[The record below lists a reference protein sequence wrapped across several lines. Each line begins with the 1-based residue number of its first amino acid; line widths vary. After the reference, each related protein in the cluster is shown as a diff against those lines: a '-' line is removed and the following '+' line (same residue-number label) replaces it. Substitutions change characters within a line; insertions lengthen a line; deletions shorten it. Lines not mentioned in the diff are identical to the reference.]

1 MRTLL
6 LCLTCA
12 LLLAPAGNAEARA
25 KPRVKARAKPKV
37 KTRAVLKK
45 RPLRV
50 TRPVAVPQVKPRK
63 KRIQLG
69 PLRVST
75 SRQRPVMIS
84 IPEKKRHYT
93 RPDLELKREAYSR

>member
-25 KPRVKARAKPKV
+25 KPKIKARAKPKV
-37 KTRAVLKK
+37 KARVVLKK
-45 RPLRV
+45 RPLRI
-50 TRPVAVPQVKPRK
+50 TRPSAVPHVKPRP
-63 KRIQLG
+63 KRFRLRPQ
-69 PLRVST
+69 RVST